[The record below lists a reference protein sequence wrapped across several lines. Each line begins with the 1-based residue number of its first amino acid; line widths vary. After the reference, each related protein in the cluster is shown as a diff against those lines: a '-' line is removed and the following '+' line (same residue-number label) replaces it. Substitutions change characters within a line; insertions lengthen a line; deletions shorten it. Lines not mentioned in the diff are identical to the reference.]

1 MSERRS
7 AITGRI
13 ALVGGGGTGIGRA
26 TAEHLAASGHRVVLA
41 GRRADVLDTAAKQ
54 IHDDTGAEVDA
65 VVADVSAPDSAAV
78 LYEVERRHG
87 CVDVLVL
94 NAGGPPPGRILQVTD
109 EQWQQAFGLLLTGPL
124 RMARRALPGMA
135 ERGFG
140 RVVFVTSVMVRQP
153 QPDLAASVVLRSA
166 TTAAAKLLSR
176 EFADRGVTVNCVAP
190 GATATDRRQ
199 EILEARA
206 RAAGVDYAALEAADA
221 ADVPAGRA
229 ARPDEIAAAVAFLAS
244 AAASFVN
251 GTVMTV
257 DGGRTEAV

>member
-1 MSERRS
+1 VSERRS

-109 EQWQQAFGLLLTGPL
+109 EQ
-124 RMARRALPGMA
+124 
-135 ERGFG
+135 
-140 RVVFVTSVMVRQP
+140 
-153 QPDLAASVVLRSA
+153 
-166 TTAAAKLLSR
+166 
-176 EFADRGVTVNCVAP
+176 
-190 GATATDRRQ
+190 
-199 EILEARA
+199 
-206 RAAGVDYAALEAADA
+206 
-221 ADVPAGRA
+221 
-229 ARPDEIAAAVAFLAS
+229 
-244 AAASFVN
+244 
-251 GTVMTV
+251 
-257 DGGRTEAV
+257 